1 MTINI
6 NKTYAIIKKIKY
18 FDNTETVNI
27 EGSKIYNDVNLANLL
42 AKDFADREP
51 NKKTSYTVVPMPF
64 DGGVKDGK

>member
-6 NKTYAIIKKIKY
+6 NKTYAIIKRIKY
-18 FDNTETVNI
+18 SDNTETVNI

-51 NKKTSYTVVPMPF
+51 RERTSYTVVPMPF